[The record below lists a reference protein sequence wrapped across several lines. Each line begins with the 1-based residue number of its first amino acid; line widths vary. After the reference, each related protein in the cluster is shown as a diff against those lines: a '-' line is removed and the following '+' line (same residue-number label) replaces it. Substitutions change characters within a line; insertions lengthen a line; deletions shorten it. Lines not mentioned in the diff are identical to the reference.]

1 MQLETYN
8 KRTMNVILVT
18 TTS

>member
-1 MQLETYN
+1 MQ
-8 KRTMNVILVT
+8 VLVT